1 MKNGPSRNKHLL
13 GVVCTALSASTFNNN
28 NNNNITR
35 KNDIVDN
42 LDYQVPATQL
52 MGPKR
57 NGDMQAAKR
66 E

>member
-1 MKNGPSRNKHLL
+1 MGPRVTSTCLVSFVLL
-13 GVVCTALSASTFNNN
+13 LVHQRST
-28 NNNNITR
+28 IIIKTR